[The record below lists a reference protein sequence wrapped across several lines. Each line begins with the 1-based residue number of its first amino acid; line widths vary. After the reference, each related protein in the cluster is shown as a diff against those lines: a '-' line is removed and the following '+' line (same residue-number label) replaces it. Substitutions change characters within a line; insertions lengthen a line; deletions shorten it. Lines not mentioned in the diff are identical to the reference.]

1 MSDIPNKLAFCC
13 LPVLPTI
20 FSDELSYLD
29 VLSKMR
35 DYINKMID
43 AIKQQDEDI
52 ANIQK
57 QIDKVDPSKYIQ
69 TSGGT
74 LTGPLFFL
82 DQNSVVKNADG
93 TFTVQSNNPLVI
105 KTGQTAAVN
114 ATDGVE
120 IRSGGTVLV
129 TGNDGVSILDKS
141 SAGVAVY
148 EGNTAIAGNIEING
162 PMTFGNVDV
171 DMHNARTKVAEPV
184 EDENPA
190 TKKYVD
196 AHDVVTCGY
205 IKVAVDDFNPKVNVL
220 SENLIPKG
228 ELGGYYV
235 DNAGN
240 LWHAIQVVV
249 GGFTLQNLNI
259 NVLANAEFVKNTGTT
274 SVKNINVNDTGNSAY
289 QAATNVFVHGGT
301 DVDITAGKGTVGIEG
316 PIVDIHAGRHVNI
329 DTGDGGDI
337 NIGATGNSITL
348 TGSTIQ
354 RTGDPFADNE
364 IARLVDIARNIKA
377 LFNTFTDAAEHAI
390 DFRVI
395 MIESSAGAPIANIT
409 APVFMAFAEAERGSR
424 NGIAIDSAGVFYTV
438 THNYSTKSFMMTKQT
453 PNGSGGYITVAVD
466 DTKPKVNVLSENL
479 IPKGELGGYYVDNA
493 GNLWHAIQVVVGGF
507 TLQNLNINVLANA
520 EFVKNTGTTSVKN
533 INVNDT
539 GNSAY
544 QAATNV
550 FVHGG
555 TDVDIT
561 AGKGTVGIE
570 GPIVDIHAGQHV
582 NIDTGDGG
590 SVVIGGAKSA
600 VDMGNAVSVMV
611 PTPLKGI
618 EAANKHYVDNLI
630 GPRMKMLKRIT
641 SQAPYLGIPGDDFAN
656 YTEANIFIQASP
668 DSTAN
673 EVWIGTI
680 LLQGGSI
687 TDSHVVSIDATTGT
701 QQLIVPEKFLVTS
714 SGMIINGLSLAAGRG
729 CYFVIPS

>member
-57 QIDKVDPSKYIQ
+57 QVDKVDPSKYIQ

-74 LTGPLFFL
+74 LTGPLFFI

-114 ATDGVE
+114 ATGGVE

-141 SAGVAVY
+141 SAGVAVF

-162 PMTFGNVDV
+162 PTTFGNVDV
-171 DMHNARTKVAEPV
+171 DMQNARTKVMNLHGDGNVTIDTPESIAIGADKHVDITGSTGVEIIASENGAVNIEGGAVAMTGDIYIHGPTTFDKVDVDMTNARTKVAEPV
-184 EDENPA
+184 EDANPA

-196 AHDVVTCGY
+196 AHGGVTCGY
-205 IKVAVDDFNPKVNVL
+205 ITVAVDDTKNTVDVH
-220 SENLIPKG
+220 SENLIPNG

-240 LWHAIQVVV
+240 LWHATRVVA
-249 GGFTLQNLNI
+249 GGFTLANQNI
-259 NVLANAEFVKNTGTT
+259 NVLANAEFVRTTGNT
-274 SVKNINVNDTGNSAY
+274 SVENINVNDTGSSTY
-289 QAATNVFVHGGT
+289 QATTNVLVHGGT
-301 DVDITAGKGTVGIEG
+301 DVDITAGKGTVDLEA
-316 PIVDIHAGRHVNI
+316 PIVDIHA
-329 DTGDGGDI
+329 
-337 NIGATGNSITL
+337 
-348 TGSTIQ
+348 
-354 RTGDPFADNE
+354 E
-364 IARLVDIARNIKA
+364 
-377 LFNTFTDAAEHAI
+377 
-390 DFRVI
+390 
-395 MIESSAGAPIANIT
+395 
-409 APVFMAFAEAERGSR
+409 
-424 NGIAIDSAGVFYTV
+424 
-438 THNYSTKSFMMTKQT
+438 
-453 PNGSGGYITVAVD
+453 
-466 DTKPKVNVLSENL
+466 
-479 IPKGELGGYYVDNA
+479 
-493 GNLWHAIQVVVGGF
+493 
-507 TLQNLNINVLANA
+507 
-520 EFVKNTGTTSVKN
+520 
-533 INVNDT
+533 
-539 GNSAY
+539 
-544 QAATNV
+544 
-550 FVHGG
+550 
-555 TDVDIT
+555 
-561 AGKGTVGIE
+561 
-570 GPIVDIHAGQHV
+570 QHV

-611 PTPLKGI
+611 PTPVKEI

-630 GPRMKMLKRIT
+630 GLRMKMLKRIIA
-641 SQAPYLGIPGDDFAN
+641 QAPYLGIPGDDFAN

-673 EVWIGTI
+673 EVWIGTL
-680 LLQGGSI
+680 LLQGGSV
-687 TDSHVVSIDATTGT
+687 TDCYVVSIDATTGT
-701 QQLIVPEKFLVTS
+701 QQRIDPARFAVTS
-714 SGMIINGLSLAAGRG
+714 SGIIIQGLSLSTGRG